1 MSTNSANIESRIGKE
16 VIMVPLD
23 WVVMIAWDE
32 KCGENLKLIRGN
44 RSRRDVAKGV
54 LSLGV
59 ECSQEYVRK
68 LEQGKA
74 SSVSTKIVVALAKTL
89 GVELVDIIPAL
100 RVEVSKLIGTLS

>member
-1 MSTNSANIESRIGKE
+1 
-16 VIMVPLD
+16 MVPLD
-23 WVVMIAWDE
+23 WVVMIAWE
-32 KCGENLKLIRGN
+32 RKCGENLKSLRGN
-44 RSRRDVAKGV
+44 KSRRKIVEGV

-74 SSVSTKIVVALAKTL
+74 SSVSTKIVMALAKTL

-100 RVEVSKLIGTLS
+100 RVELSKLIGTFS